1 MEENKQYKEADCKPK
16 TTENDVLEIDWIG
29 IIRQL
34 IAIRKKLYK
43 AAAIGLVIGIVIAFS
58 IPKKYTVSVTLSPEV
73 SGGNSGSSG
82 LASMAASFLGANVA
96 SNSPDALNT
105 TLAPDIVAS
114 TPFLLEL
121 LDAPVASQDKR
132 IDTTFTAYLEEQK
145 SPWWS
150 YIMAAPSKAIGGLK
164 SLFNKEKEKV
174 SKDSIQGEAIKLNEK
189 DAAKISSLRQLISI
203 EADKKTGIITLTVTL
218 QDPKVTA
225 TMADTVVSKLQQY
238 IIAYRTS
245 KAKEDCQYLE
255 KLYKERQQEY
265 YDAQR
270 HYAHYV
276 DANSNMVF
284 QSIMAERERLQ
295 NDMSLAYQVYSQV
308 AQQLQ
313 IARAK
318 VQEEKPVFAVVEPAV
333 VPLQPSGTSRK
344 MILIGITFLTVIAT
358 SMWELL
364 GKSSWKAFKN
374 KIYIQPK

>member
-96 SNSPDALNT
+96 SNSPDALNA

-121 LDAPVASQDKR
+121 LDAPVASQDKQ
-132 IDTTFTAYLEEQK
+132 IDTTFTAYLEKQK
-145 SPWWS
+145 SSWMS
-150 YIMAAPSKAIGGLK
+150 YVLKAPGMAIDGIK
-164 SLFNKEKEKV
+164 SLFSNEKEEAP
-174 SKDSIQGEAIKLNEK
+174 KDSIQEGTIELNEE

-238 IIAYRTS
+238 IIAYRTR
-245 KAKEDCQYLE
+245 KAKEDCEYLE

-313 IARAK
+313 VARAK

-333 VPLQPSGTSRK
+333 VPLQPSGTGK
-344 MILIGITFLTVIAT
+344 KAIVIGFVFLAVVFTGA
-358 SMWELL
+358 WQLL
-364 GKSSWKAFKN
+364 GKPYWQKLKEALRKPQ
-374 KIYIQPK
+374 K